1 MEWWIVSKRSLVVGL
16 CAGVLAIAF
25 EAMSVSTAMPAAA
38 NDLGQK
44 ELYAWVF
51 SLFVIGM
58 MATTVIGGRIAD
70 RYGPVIPLYVGFAV
84 FGVGLLVSGFAPAMA
99 VLLLGRTLQGIG
111 SGLINIG
118 WAVVLA
124 QAFDAKARPKLMGL
138 FSTCWVVPSFVGP
151 PISAWL
157 TRTLSWHWVF
167 FSVLPMLLVAT
178 VLCARPLAILRRQHN
193 HDADGEQPQPVP
205 YWAAL
210 ATGLGVAA
218 LQFGGQQ
225 FADAQG
231 SLPVTLWLAL
241 AAGVALL
248 VVGVPPLLPAREPRE
263 TSPSQPSHRGSLL
276 AVLGSRFLIAGP
288 FFGAQSFLPLMMVEQ
303 HGWSLLLAGGL
314 LTIGAVGWTTA
325 SWLQSRSISWLPRGR
340 IILVGNVTLAI
351 GLAMLGIGAATPSL
365 WVGVIAIGW
374 VVAGFSM
381 GLAVTSTS
389 LAVLSLSAPLAQGRN
404 NAALQVSDNLGSS
417 VLVAVAGTLYAAS
430 HPSGNLMLTYGT
442 LMAAMAVA
450 AVAGVAISYRIG
462 PLRHVS

>member
-1 MEWWIVSKRSLVVGL
+1 MSKKSLVVGL

-38 NDLGQK
+38 AALGQK

-58 MATTVIGGRIAD
+58 MATTVIGGRISD
-70 RYGPVIPLYVGFAV
+70 RYGPVIPLYVGFGV
-84 FGVGLLVSGFAPAMA
+84 FGIGLMVSGFAPAMT
-99 VLLLGRTLQGIG
+99 VLLIGRTLQGIG

-124 QAFDAKARPKLMGL
+124 HAFDARERPKLMGL

-167 FSVLPMLLVAT
+167 FSVVPLLVVAAI
-178 VLCARPLAILRRQHN
+178 LCARPLGALHRGHRF
-193 HDADGEQPQPVP
+193 DADGEQPQPVP

-225 FADAQG
+225 FADAGG
-231 SLPVTLWLAL
+231 SLPVTIWISLLIG
-241 AAGVALL
+241 AGLL
-248 VVGVPPLLPAREPRE
+248 VFGVPPLLPAREPRDP
-263 TSPSQPSHRGSLL
+263 SPSQPSHRRSLL
-276 AVLGSRFLIAGP
+276 AVLGARFLIAGP

-325 SWLQSRSISWLPRGR
+325 SWVQPRSISWLPRGR

-351 GLAMLGIGAATPSL
+351 ALGMLAVGASVPAL

-389 LAVLSLSAPLAQGRN
+389 LAVINLSIPLAQGRN

-417 VLVAVAGTLYAAS
+417 VLVAVAGTIYAAM

-442 LMAAMAVA
+442 LMIAMVVASIAGIAV
-450 AVAGVAISYRIG
+450 SLKIG
-462 PLRHVS
+462 PLRHAS

>member
-1 MEWWIVSKRSLVVGL
+1 MEWRIVSKRSLVVGL

-38 NDLGQK
+38 DDLGQK

-58 MATTVIGGRIAD
+58 MATTVIGGRISD

-84 FGVGLLVSGFAPAMA
+84 FGVGLMVSGFAPSMA
-99 VLLLGRTLQGIG
+99 VLLIGRTLQGIG

-124 QAFDAKARPKLMGL
+124 HSFDASERPKLMGL

-167 FSVLPMLLVAT
+167 FSVVPLLVVAAI
-178 VLCARPLAILRRQHN
+178 LCARPLGALHRAHRF
-193 HDADGEQPQPVP
+193 DADGEQPQPVP

-218 LQFGGQQ
+218 LQFAGQQ

-231 SLPVTLWLAL
+231 SLPATIWVFLLVGA
-241 AAGVALL
+241 VLL
-248 VVGVPPLLPAREPRE
+248 VVGVPPLLPAREAPNP
-263 TSPSQPSHRGSLL
+263 SPSRPSHRRSLL
-276 AVLGSRFLIAGP
+276 AVLGARFLIAGP

-325 SWLQSRSISWLPRGR
+325 SWVQSRSISWLPRGR

-351 GLAMLGIGAATPSL
+351 ALGMVAVGASVPAL

-374 VVAGFSM
+374 VIAGFSM

-389 LAVLSLSAPLAQGRN
+389 LAVINLSVPLAQGRN

-417 VLVAVAGTLYAAS
+417 VLVAVAGTIYAAM
-430 HPSGNLMLTYGT
+430 HPSGNLMLTYGI
-442 LMAAMAVA
+442 LMIAMVVASIAGIAV
-450 AVAGVAISYRIG
+450 SSKIG

>member
-1 MEWWIVSKRSLVVGL
+1 MSKKSLVVGL

-38 NDLGQK
+38 DDLGQK

-70 RYGPVIPLYVGFAV
+70 RYGPVIPLYVGLGV
-84 FGVGLLVSGFAPAMA
+84 FGVGLLVSGFAPTMT
-99 VLLLGRTLQGIG
+99 VLLVGRTLQGIG

-124 QAFDAKARPKLMGL
+124 HAFDPSERPKIMGL
-138 FSTCWVVPSFVGP
+138 FSTCWVVPSFIGP

-157 TRTLSWHWVF
+157 TKTLSWHWVF
-167 FSVLPMLLVAT
+167 FSVLPILVVAA
-178 VLCARPLAILRRQHN
+178 VLCARPLAALRQEHN

-205 YWAAL
+205 YWAAI

-218 LQFGGQQ
+218 LQFAGQQ

-231 SLPVTLWLAL
+231 SLPVTIWLAL
-241 AAGVALL
+241 AVGAGLL
-248 VVGVPPLLPAREPRE
+248 SLGVPPLLPARVEPSAAE
-263 TSPSQPSHRGSLL
+263 SSHRGSLL
-276 AVLGSRFLIAGP
+276 AVLGSRFLVAGP

-325 SWLQSRSISWLPRGR
+325 SWVQSRRISWLPRGR
-340 IILVGNVTLAI
+340 IILVGNVTLAV
-351 GLAMLGIGAATPSL
+351 GLAMLGVGASMPGL

-417 VLVAVAGTLYAAS
+417 VLVAVAGTIYAAW
-430 HPSGNLMLTYGT
+430 HPSGNLMLTYGI
-442 LMAAMAVA
+442 LMVAMAAA
-450 AVAGVAISYRIG
+450 AVVGVAMSYRIG
-462 PLRHVS
+462 PLRNVA

>member
-1 MEWWIVSKRSLVVGL
+1 MEWRIVSKKSLVVGL

-58 MATTVIGGRIAD
+58 MATTVIGGRISD
-70 RYGPVIPLYVGFAV
+70 RYGPVIPLYVGFGV

-124 QAFDAKARPKLMGL
+124 QAFDATERPKIMGL

-167 FSVLPMLLVAT
+167 FSVLPILVVAS
-178 VLCARPLAILRRQHN
+178 VLCARPLAVLRRQHN
-193 HDADGEQPQPVP
+193 HDTDGEQPKPVP
-205 YWAAL
+205 YWAAI

-218 LQFGGQQ
+218 LQFGGQE
-225 FADAQG
+225 FADAKG
-231 SLPVTLWLAL
+231 SLPVTIWLAL
-241 AAGVALL
+241 AVGAALL
-248 VVGVPPLLPAREPRE
+248 VVGVPPLLPARDEPS
-263 TSPSQPSHRGSLL
+263 SPQPSHRGSIL

-314 LTIGAVGWTTA
+314 LTVGAVGWTTA
-325 SWLQSRSISWLPRGR
+325 SWVQSRSISWLPRGR
-340 IILVGNVTLAI
+340 IILVGNITLAL
-351 GLAMLGIGAATPSL
+351 GLAMLGLGASIPAL

-417 VLVAVAGTLYAAS
+417 VLVAVAGTIYAAW
-430 HPSGNLMLTYGT
+430 HPSGNLTLTYGV
-442 LMAAMAVA
+442 LMGAMVVA
-450 AVAGVAISYRIG
+450 TVAGVAISSRIG
-462 PLRHVS
+462 PLRHVA